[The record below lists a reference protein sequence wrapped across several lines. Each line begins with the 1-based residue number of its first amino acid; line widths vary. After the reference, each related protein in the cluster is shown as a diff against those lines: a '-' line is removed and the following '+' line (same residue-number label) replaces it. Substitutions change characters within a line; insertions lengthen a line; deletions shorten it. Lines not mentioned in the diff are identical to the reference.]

1 MTEKERHAVFLS
13 VLIIIIFVV
22 VVFLIIP
29 LLMAVFC
36 PVFLPKLNIST
47 MGDWMQK
54 SSSIIGL
61 FSMGMG
67 VLSIW
72 QAKESSIESRE
83 MLKLITD
90 IRRNQEFEANYRQ
103 NKQYNYS
110 DTSGAPKVW
119 KPDDVV
125 E

>member
-1 MTEKERHAVFLS
+1 MTEKLRNTVSWTVF
-13 VLIIIIFVV
+13 IIISIVV
-22 VVFLIIP
+22 VLGLIVPFFMTI
-29 LLMAVFC
+29 FF
-36 PVFLPKLNIST
+36 PVFWPNIDVTT
-47 MGDWMQK
+47 MGAWVQK

-61 FSMGMG
+61 FSMGLG

-72 QAKESSIESRE
+72 QAKESNIESRE

-103 NKQYNYS
+103 NRQYHYYDSSSAQKQ
-110 DTSGAPKVW
+110 W
-119 KPDDVV
+119 KHDDVI